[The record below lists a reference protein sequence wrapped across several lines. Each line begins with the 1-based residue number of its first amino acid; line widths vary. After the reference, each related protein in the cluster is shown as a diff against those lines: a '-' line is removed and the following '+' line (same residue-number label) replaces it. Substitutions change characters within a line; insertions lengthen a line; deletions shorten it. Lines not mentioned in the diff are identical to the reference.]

1 MEGGEKYMN
10 DDDKK
15 TEGGAADAKPAEEVK
30 TEEAAK

>member
-1 MEGGEKYMN
+1 MT

-15 TEGGAADAKPAEEVK
+15 IEATEEKPAAEEVK